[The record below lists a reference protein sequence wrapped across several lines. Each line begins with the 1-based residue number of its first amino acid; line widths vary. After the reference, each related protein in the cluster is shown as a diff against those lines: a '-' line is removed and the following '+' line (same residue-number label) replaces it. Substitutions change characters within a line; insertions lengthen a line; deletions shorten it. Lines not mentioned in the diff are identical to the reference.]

1 MKVLIMY
8 ASRYGA
14 TAVIAEWITERL
26 TIEGWETERRE
37 ASEAPS
43 AFSGYDLVLMGSG
56 IYANGFLP
64 EMENF
69 IEERKDELAEVKTA
83 FFGTAMKTECM
94 FVKGKAMGGVQ
105 IFEKY
110 AALTGTC
117 IYGEML
123 HGEMVYARM
132 TDTDKKGMD
141 YFYRMAGF
149 SELEIAERK
158 KPRSLMN
165 KAEVWTFTENLVKRV
180 MKR

>member
-8 ASRYGA
+8 ASRYGT
-14 TAVIAEWITERL
+14 TAVIADWIAERL
-26 TIEGWETERRE
+26 MYEGWETKKGEARE
-37 ASEAPS
+37 ALSS
-43 AFSGYDLVLMGSG
+43 FSGYDLVLMGSG

-64 EMENF
+64 EMESF
-69 IEERKDELAEVKTA
+69 IEQRKDELAEVKTA
-83 FFGTAMKTECM
+83 FFGVAMKTESM
-94 FVKGKAMGGVQ
+94 LVKGKTMGGVQ

-110 AALTGTC
+110 AALTQSC

-123 HGEMVYARM
+123 HGEMVYAKM
-132 TDTDKKGMD
+132 TEADRKGMD

-149 SELEIAERK
+149 SDLEIAERK

-165 KAEVWTFTENLVKRV
+165 KAEVWAFAENLAKRL